1 VNFSSINNTSSLL
14 AQRYARLNAAAYSSS
29 LVRLATGKRI
39 NRGADN
45 PAGLIA
51 SENLSATLAALDA
64 ETSANERAM
73 SQASTADAAMGE
85 VSGLL
90 TEAKRLVS
98 ANANTAGV
106 SPEEKAANQM
116 QLDAVLSSVNRI
128 SNTTSFNGAK
138 LLDGS
143 FTLSASGQKLAVASV
158 AAGSVGT
165 VDDGN
170 GTTYTLSDL
179 GNGKALAINGGNVT
193 TAGEVVDQAI
203 NDVATMRGRI
213 GAYQTNTLESRLNQ
227 ISTSREQLS
236 SALSMLRDT
245 DYAMETSQSIR
256 YQLLSAAS
264 MKLLGKA
271 QQQHRQHILSILA

>member
-1 VNFSSINNTSSLL
+1 VNFSSLNNVSTLM
-14 AQRYARLNAAAYSSS
+14 AQRYARLNAAAYTQS
-29 LVRLATGKRI
+29 LVRLATGRRI
-39 NRGADN
+39 NRGADD

-73 SQASTADAAMGE
+73 SQASTADAAVGE

-98 ANANTAGV
+98 ANANTAGL

-116 QLDAVLSSVNRI
+116 QLDSILASVNRV

-143 FTLSASGQKLAVASV
+143 FTIAASGQKQPVASV
-158 AAGSVGT
+158 GTASVGK

-170 GTTYTLSDL
+170 GNTYTLSDL
-179 GNGKALAINGGNVT
+179 GTGRSLAITGSSLT

-203 NDVATMRGRI
+203 RDVATLRGRI
-213 GAYQTNTLESRLNQ
+213 GAFQQNTLQSRLDQ
-227 ISTSREQLS
+227 IQSSREHLA
-236 SALSMLRDT
+236 SALSLLRDT

-264 MKLLGKA
+264 LSVLGKA
-271 QQQHRQHILSILA
+271 QQSQRYHLLSILA

>member
-1 VNFSSINNTSSLL
+1 VNFSTINNASSLL
-14 AQRYARLNAAAYSSS
+14 AQRYTRLNAAAYNNS
-29 LVRLATGKRI
+29 LMRLATGKRI

-73 SQASTADAAMGE
+73 SQASTADGAIGE

-98 ANANTAGV
+98 ANANMAGL

-116 QLDAVLSSVNRI
+116 QLDSVLSSVNRI
-128 SNTTSFNGAK
+128 SNTSSFNGAK

-143 FTLSASGQKLAVASV
+143 FTMSASGQKLAVASV
-158 AAGSVGT
+158 GTGSVGK

-179 GNGKALAINGGNVT
+179 GTGKSLSINGGNLT

-203 NDVATMRGRI
+203 NDVATMRGQI
-213 GAYQTNTLESRLNQ
+213 GAYQKNTLESRLNQ

-236 SALSMLRDT
+236 SALSLLRDT
-245 DYAMETSQSIR
+245 DYAMETSQSVR

-264 MKLLGKA
+264 IKLLGKTE
-271 QQQHRQHILSILA
+271 QQHRQHILSILA